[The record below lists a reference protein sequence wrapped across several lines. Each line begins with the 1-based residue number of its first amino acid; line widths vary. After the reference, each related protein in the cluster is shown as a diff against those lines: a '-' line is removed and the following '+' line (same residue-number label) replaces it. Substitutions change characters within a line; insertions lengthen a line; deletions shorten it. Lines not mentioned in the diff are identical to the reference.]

1 MYNLYFVLHAVEMG
15 RYFRP
20 CNSNYMLCERLLA
33 ALYEGLDV
41 GLLKSV
47 NGKKFGILTV
57 NL

>member
-1 MYNLYFVLHAVEMG
+1 MYNLYFVLHAVEMR